1 MQGILRLLVLP
12 GCGGA
17 CSYGVT
23 VTRPE
28 ADTRALGFRPGE
40 DVVTT
45 HESQPQAEPGVAEL
59 PESIGPGSCVAG
71 CADIAV
77 F

>member
-28 ADTRALGFRPGE
+28 ADTRALGFRALLPARRGRGH
-40 DVVTT
+40 DSRVSAS
-45 HESQPQAEPGVAEL
+45 ESG
-59 PESIGPGSCVAG
+59 
-71 CADIAV
+71 
-77 F
+77 